1 MIERYGQL
9 RQQIST

>member
-9 RQQIST
+9 RQQI